1 MITYKEISLKDDED
15 FIKVARNVLRNEF
28 SDVIDDARDA
38 MISTYNSEPNDLH
51 KNNAARKAANLVILS
66 ALKEF
71 GVTNWREL
79 IKVRTV
85 DLQRVKSQVNT
96 DPSNPT
102 GVNVKGR
109 YTGKSILEMADERK
123 GKK

>member
-1 MITYKEISLKDDED
+1 MITYKEIALKDDED
-15 FIKVARNVLRNEF
+15 FIRVARKVLRDEF
-28 SDVIDDARDA
+28 AITIDDAKEA
-38 MISTYNSEPNDLH
+38 MIKEYNSEPNDLH

-66 ALKEF
+66 ALKDF

-85 DLQRVKSQVNT
+85 DLHRIKSKVYIDTN
-96 DPSNPT
+96 NPT

-109 YTGKSILEMADERK
+109 YTGKSILEMADEKKRK
-123 GKK
+123 